1 MRWMS
6 HAVAWGAVLVGLGAH
21 MGAAAQEAGDAL
33 RMSDGASL
41 STQADAAFHDIG
53 TEGLTIEGWF
63 YLDELPEVGEVQ
75 TFFSNPSKYAL
86 GMGIAKGDGDDE
98 WYDPNEVRA
107 FGSLSSEQGWGSRIK
122 GTMGEGDHRNPP
134 IKKWFHVAWQFHAE
148 PPEVGWFYVHKQPI
162 PLGRDERF
170 PWALPAGDGA
180 LSIATAKLGQH
191 GFGVEPDTDIS
202 VFRGLVDEVR
212 VSSIAR
218 YDGRDAVRPRHF
230 RPDRHTVALWT
241 FDGDRPYADSSG
253 AGHHLTHTGT
263 ITVEPLAV
271 DGRGRLATTWAQIR
285 SGGR

>member
-6 HAVAWGAVLVGLGAH
+6 HAAAWVAVLGGLGAH
-21 MGAAAQEAGDAL
+21 VAATAQETGDAL

-41 STQADAAFHDIG
+41 STHADAAFHDIG
-53 TEGLTIEGWF
+53 AEGLTIEGWF

-86 GMGIAKGDGDDE
+86 GIGIAKGDTVDE

-107 FGSLSSEQGWGSRIK
+107 FGSFWAAQGWGSKPKSIL
-122 GTMGEGDHRNPP
+122 GAGDHRNPP
-134 IKKWFHVAWQFHAE
+134 VKKWFHVAWQFHAE
-148 PPEVGWFYVHKQPI
+148 PPDVAWWYTHKQAFPFD
-162 PLGRDERF
+162 LGARF
-170 PWALPAGDGA
+170 PWALAAGDGA
-180 LSIATAKLGQH
+180 LYIATPKLGQH

-230 RPDRHTVALWT
+230 RPDKHTVALWT

-253 AGHHLTHTGT
+253 AGHHLIHTGT

-271 DGRGRLATTWAQIR
+271 DRRGKLAAIWAQIK
-285 SGGR
+285 SGRR